1 MYAEKNAQEAYV
13 ESLQRMT
20 VEQLIAEVMRVQIA
34 AAELIK
40 QEVATEREA
49 IREEFFLC
57 LGSDLENGVKSLNE
71 KAYEDFKSGYPAL
84 SKFCDWINLRG
95 EEGVTH

>member
-1 MYAEKNAQEAYV
+1 MYAEKTAQEAYV

-40 QEVATEREA
+40 TLIKNA
-49 IREEFFLC
+49 LY
-57 LGSDLENGVKSLNE
+57 L
-71 KAYEDFKSGYPAL
+71 AY
-84 SKFCDWINLRG
+84 WR
-95 EEGVTH
+95 

>member
-1 MYAEKNAQEAYV
+1 MYAAKSAQEAYV

-40 QEVATEREA
+40 QEVAAEREA
-49 IREEFFLC
+49 CALTVDHVLKEGGGTYGDAIR
-57 LGSDLENGVKSLNE
+57 
-71 KAYEDFKSGYPAL
+71 A
-84 SKFCDWINLRG
+84 RG
-95 EEGVTH
+95 EESVTH

>member
-1 MYAEKNAQEAYV
+1 MFAAKSAQEAYV

-40 QEVATEREA
+40 TEVANEREA
-49 IREEFFLC
+49 CAEIIESQDVDPTFKARMADAIRF
-57 LGSDLENGVKSLNE
+57 
-71 KAYEDFKSGYPAL
+71 
-84 SKFCDWINLRG
+84 RG
-95 EEGVTH
+95 EESVTH

>member
-1 MYAEKNAQEAYV
+1 MYAEKTAQEAYV
-13 ESLQRMT
+13 KSLYAMNQ
-20 VEQLIAEVMRVQIA
+20 EQLIAEVMRVQIA

-40 QEVATEREA
+40 AEVANEREA

-71 KAYEDFKSGYPAL
+71 KAYEDFKSDYPAL

-95 EEGVTH
+95 EEGVKH

>member
-1 MYAEKNAQEAYV
+1 MYAQRSAQEAYV

-40 QEVATEREA
+40 AEVANEREA
-49 IREEFFLC
+49 CAALCEEYDSQGGASLKDCIDGIR
-57 LGSDLENGVKSLNE
+57 S
-71 KAYEDFKSGYPAL
+71 
-84 SKFCDWINLRG
+84 RG
-95 EEGVTH
+95 EESVTH

>member
-1 MYAEKNAQEAYV
+1 MYAAKTAQEAYV

-40 QEVATEREA
+40 QEVANEREA
-49 IREEFFLC
+49 CAKACDDIERRKWEIMTQGGKLEGLSPRDCSQAIR
-57 LGSDLENGVKSLNE
+57 
-71 KAYEDFKSGYPAL
+71 A
-84 SKFCDWINLRG
+84 RG
-95 EEGVTH
+95 EESVKH